1 MSKIYSFYQ
10 QRSQQLFRSDLKLVN
25 SLSYSRPHA
34 QVLPYW
40 RLLLLM
46 YRLRQLLLLLL
57 CLVGLTYLLLLNY
70 LLLLRLLLNLLLE
83 LGRSTAIHMDFLYKE
98 HLERSQSQ

>member
-46 YRLRQLLLLLL
+46 YRLRQLLLLL

-83 LGRSTAIHMDFLYKE
+83 LGRSTAIHMDLLYKE
-98 HLERSQSQ
+98 HLKGCQSQ